1 MLTLEV
7 SQCGYGVGRVGEV
20 WVFKGVGHRMQRGW
34 VVRVGGGGV
43 YGWGWGRVGMWGRAV
58 WA

>member
-20 WVFKGVGHRMQRGW
+20 WVFKGVERRALRGW
-34 VVRVGGGGV
+34 VVRWGVWVG
-43 YGWGWGRVGMWGRAV
+43 VG
-58 WA
+58 